1 MKIIKKIIKSPT
13 FHKIILFCTTGGIAT
28 LIDMAFFNIFFI
40 TSSLFI
46 LSRIGGI
53 LISMIFNFTFN
64 RNITFKAR
72 NKKAH
77 HQLWKFF
84 ILYGISMTANV
95 LVGKATL
102 LLLNDSLIS
111 ANIAA
116 ISGLVISIPISF
128 LGSMFWVF
136 KK

>member
-1 MKIIKKIIKSPT
+1 MIKIAKNRT
-13 FHKIILFCTTGGIAT
+13 LQKIILFCTTGGIAT
-28 LIDMAFFNIFFI
+28 LIDMAFFNLFFI
-40 TSSLFI
+40 TSSLFV

-64 RNITFKAR
+64 RNITFKAK
-72 NKKAH
+72 NKKVH

-95 LVGKATL
+95 ITGKAILFL
-102 LLLNDSLIS
+102 LSDSLLS

-116 ISGLVISIPISF
+116 ISGLIVSIPIAF

>member
-1 MKIIKKIIKSPT
+1 MEIIKRIIRNKT
-13 FHKIILFCTTGGIAT
+13 FHKMILFCTTGGIAT
-28 LIDMAFFNIFFI
+28 LIDLLFFNIFFI
-40 TSSLFI
+40 ATSFFV

-53 LISMIFNFTFN
+53 GISMIFNFTFN
-64 RNITFKAR
+64 RNITFKAKS
-72 NKKAH
+72 KKAR
-77 HQLWKFF
+77 HQIWKFI

-95 LVGKATL
+95 LVGKFVL
-102 LLLNDSLIS
+102 FLLNGSLIS

-116 ISGLVISIPISF
+116 ISGLIISIPISF

>member
-1 MKIIKKIIKSPT
+1 MKIIKKILKNKT

-28 LIDMAFFNIFFI
+28 LIDMLFFNIFFI
-40 TSSLFI
+40 TTSLFV
-46 LSRIGGI
+46 LSRVGGI
-53 LISMIFNFTFN
+53 GISMIFNFTFN
-64 RNITFKAR
+64 RNVTFKAKH
-72 NKKAH
+72 KKAH

-84 ILYGISMTANV
+84 ILYGVSMTANV
-95 LVGKATL
+95 LVGKFVL
-102 LLLNDSLIS
+102 YLLNGTLIS

-116 ISGLVISIPISF
+116 VSGLLVSIPISF